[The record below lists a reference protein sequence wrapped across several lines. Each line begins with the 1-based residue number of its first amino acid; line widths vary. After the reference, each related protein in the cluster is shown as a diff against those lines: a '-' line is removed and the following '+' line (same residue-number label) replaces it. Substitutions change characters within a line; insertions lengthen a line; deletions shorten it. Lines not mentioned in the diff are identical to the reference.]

1 MALIFATLLIETDL
15 SEEKRAGVNFIWAGT
30 INSAVETDV
39 NRQKKKI
46 ALNLSH
52 CLFLI
57 DQPHWH
63 YSLQQN

>member
-15 SEEKRAGVNFIWAGT
+15 SEEKRVGVNFIWAGT
-30 INSAVETDV
+30 INSAVETDM

-52 CLFLI
+52 CLLLI
-57 DQPHWH
+57 DQRHWH
-63 YSLQQN
+63 YGLEQN